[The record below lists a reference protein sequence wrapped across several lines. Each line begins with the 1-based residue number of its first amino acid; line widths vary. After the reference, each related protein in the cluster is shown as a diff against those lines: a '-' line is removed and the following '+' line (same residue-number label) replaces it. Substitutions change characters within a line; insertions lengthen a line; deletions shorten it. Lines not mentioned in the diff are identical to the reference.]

1 MTTSSDEPR
10 DSGPELW
17 GGAECTIVRV
27 GEAWRDQS
35 VETGHRFRRDDIDRI
50 AQLGIKRV
58 RFPILWESVAPDSIP
73 TCSIPISR
81 RSSAPMPRAS
91 PRVIR
96 GSTIGRR

>member
-50 AQLGIKRV
+50 AELGIKRV
-58 RFPILWESVAPDSIP
+58 RFPILW
-73 TCSIPISR
+73 
-81 RSSAPMPRAS
+81 
-91 PRVIR
+91 
-96 GSTIGRR
+96 